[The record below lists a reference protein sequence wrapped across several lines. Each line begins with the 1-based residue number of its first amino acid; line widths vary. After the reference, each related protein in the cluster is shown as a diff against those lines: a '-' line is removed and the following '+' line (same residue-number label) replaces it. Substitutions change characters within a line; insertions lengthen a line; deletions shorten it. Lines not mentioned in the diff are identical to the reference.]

1 MVRGGD
7 DCGECVPRLVRVR
20 RSLRHCDMGCGMT
33 ADGWLTEPN
42 GEGWYW
48 IEGYVSAGPKYIRHL
63 GRDWYW
69 MGADQAIALG
79 KRRVYPVIDVPKE
92 IEQ

>member
-1 MVRGGD
+1 
-7 DCGECVPRLVRVR
+7 
-20 RSLRHCDMGCGMT
+20 MT
-33 ADGWLTEPN
+33 ADGWLSKPN

-69 MGADQAIALG
+69 MGPYQAIALG
-79 KRRVYPVIDVPKE
+79 GRRVYPVIDVPKE
-92 IEQ
+92 IAT

>member
-1 MVRGGD
+1 
-7 DCGECVPRLVRVR
+7 
-20 RSLRHCDMGCGMT
+20 MT
-33 ADGWLTEPN
+33 ADGWLSEPN

-48 IEGYVSAGPKYIRHL
+48 IEGYVRSGPRYVRHL

-79 KRRVYPVIDVPKE
+79 GRRVYPVIDVPME
-92 IEQ
+92 IAR

>member
-1 MVRGGD
+1 
-7 DCGECVPRLVRVR
+7 
-20 RSLRHCDMGCGMT
+20 MT
-33 ADGWLTEPN
+33 ADGWLSEPN

-48 IEGYVSAGPKYIRHL
+48 IEGYVRSGPRYVRHL

-92 IEQ
+92 ITR